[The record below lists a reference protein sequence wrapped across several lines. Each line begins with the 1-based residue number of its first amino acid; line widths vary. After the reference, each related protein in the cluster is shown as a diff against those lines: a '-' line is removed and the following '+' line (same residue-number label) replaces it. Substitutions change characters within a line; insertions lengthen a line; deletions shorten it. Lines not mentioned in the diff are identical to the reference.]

1 MHVTVERESVVGVL
15 LPRVDCVVQA
25 PAMSLAHTGAI
36 LEKCMESS
44 SPSHPNSEKIRQ
56 FKKISNMD
64 GPLSLVINNKIN
76 VAAKFI
82 IKH

>member
-1 MHVTVERESVVGVL
+1 MKSSVSEDLHVTVERESVVGVL

-44 SPSHPNSEKIRQ
+44 PPSHPNSEKIRQ
-56 FKKISNMD
+56 FKKISNMEKER
-64 GPLSLVINNKIN
+64 NKGT
-76 VAAKFI
+76 
-82 IKH
+82 